1 MITTFSFG
9 IATSSLCKLT
19 LIQISRSQFSP
30 PTDVTL
36 KLADGSIDVHRM
48 ILAAV
53 SPVFERMFYGDFKE
67 GKSMAV
73 DLPKDSSK
81 IMKLLVDFVYQG
93 NCELGNLDDIL
104 PVLEV
109 FDRYQINKNPFYH
122 MCSEIIVTR
131 LDYSN
136 YLTLLPKFA
145 SVMSEEGTRKAA
157 SKVMLYT
164 NNDFINKFDDTK
176 ELPEEILI
184 QLLQMDI
191 TNHEVDIFDFLVK
204 WHDYQSKDLGRSL
217 RLTQQIFRCI
227 RYSLIIP
234 QILSFRVVARCDLVS
249 KQLLGDAYHYI
260 YNSCKPLG
268 EYDSKECSQE
278 PISLSRKPKKSLK
291 IEWVPYQDQ
300 VTMKHDQLDE
310 CDINFNGPVP
320 VNNYVIKS
328 LQLKNGIYTFS
339 VHNIAAASK
348 SYRNNFGYVSNPYPD
363 APISVAIS
371 GQGDK
376 YLYCYPL
383 ISDSL
388 ITVYVHD
395 EYLFLKL
402 IEGDKV
408 KSTTSLF
415 KADLFRICICSLL
428 PQGNSY
434 YCSFRIH
441 NHAQ

>member
-1 MITTFSFG
+1 MG
-9 IATSSLCKLT
+9 I
-19 LIQISRSQFSP
+19 
-30 PTDVTL
+30 L
-36 KLADGSIDVHRM
+36 K
-48 ILAAV
+48 
-53 SPVFERMFYGDFKE
+53 
-67 GKSMAV
+67 GKSMTV
-73 DLPKDSSK
+73 DLPKDSCK
-81 IMKLLVDFVYQG
+81 IMKLLVDFVYHG
-93 NCELGNLDDIL
+93 NCELGNLDDIF

-122 MCSEIIVTR
+122 MCSDIIVAK
-131 LDYSN
+131 LDSSN

-164 NNDFINKFDDTK
+164 NNDFITKFDDTK

-191 TNHEVDIFDFLVK
+191 TNHEVDVFDFLVK

-217 RLTQQIFRCI
+217 RLTQQIFRYV

-234 QILSFRVVARCDLVS
+234 QILSSSVMARCDLVS
-249 KQLLGDAYHYI
+249 KQLLSDAYHYI

-278 PISLSRKPKKSLK
+278 PVSPTRKPKNSLK
-291 IEWVPYQDQ
+291 MEWVPNQNQ
-300 VTMKHDQLDE
+300 VTIKHDQLDE
-310 CDINFNGPVP
+310 CDISFRPVP
-320 VNNYVIKS
+320 VNDYVIKS

-339 VHNIAAASK
+339 VHNITAAS
-348 SYRNNFGYVSNPYPD
+348 SYGINIDYVTTPYPD
-363 APISVAIS
+363 APISISIS

-376 YLYCYPL
+376 YLYFYPL
-383 ISDSL
+383 INDSL
-388 ITVYVHD
+388 ITVYVHH

-408 KSTTSLF
+408 KSTTSLS

-428 PQGNSY
+428 PYNNSY
-434 YCSFRIH
+434 YGSFRIH